1 MGEINVT
8 DKINAILQNENYKIY
23 LAKNEE
29 KEQTREFCHHD
40 LQHFLDVARI
50 AHIINLEKS
59 LNINKDIIYA
69 TALLHDIG
77 RWMQYENGIPHDE
90 ASAGIASDILSACG
104 FNENEIKEILAAI
117 LMHRKISTDE
127 KSLSYLI
134 YRSDKLSRACLHC
147 KATLEC
153 NWSEEKKNHNIK
165 Y

>member
-1 MGEINVT
+1 MA

-29 KEQTREFCHHD
+29 KEKTREFCHHD

-50 AHIINLEKS
+50 AYIINLEKS
-59 LNINKDIIYA
+59 INIHKDIIYA
-69 TALLHDIG
+69 AALLHDIG
-77 RWMQYENGIPHDE
+77 RWMQYEKGIPHE
-90 ASAGIASDILSACG
+90 KASAELAADILKACG
-104 FNENEIKEILAAI
+104 FNENEIKEIIAAI
-117 LMHRKISTDE
+117 LMHRKVSTDE

-134 YRSDKLSRACLHC
+134 YRSDKLSRGCFNC
-147 KATLEC
+147 KALSEC

>member
-1 MGEINVT
+1 MA

-29 KEQTREFCHHD
+29 KEKTREFCHHD

-50 AHIINLEKS
+50 AYIINLEKS
-59 LNINKDIIYA
+59 INIHKDTIYA

-77 RWMQYENGIPHDE
+77 RWMQYEKGIPHDE
-90 ASAGIASDILSACG
+90 ASAELAADILKACG
-104 FNENEIKEILAAI
+104 FNENEIREIIAAI
-117 LMHRKISTDE
+117 LMHRKAPADE
-127 KSLSYLI
+127 KSLGYLI
-134 YRSDKLSRACLHC
+134 YRSDKLSRGCFNC
-147 KATLEC
+147 KAILDC

>member
-1 MGEINVT
+1 MNVT

-77 RWMQYENGIPHDE
+77 RWMQYEKGIPHDK
-90 ASAGIASDILSACG
+90 ASAELASDILSVCG
-104 FNENEIKEILAAI
+104 FNQNEIKEILSAI

-134 YRSDKLSRACLHC
+134 CRSDKLSRACFNC

>member
-1 MGEINVT
+1 MA
-8 DKINAILQNENYKIY
+8 DKINAILQNKNYKIY

-29 KEQTREFCHHD
+29 KEKTREFCHHD

-50 AHIINLEKS
+50 AYIINLEKS

-77 RWMQYENGIPHDE
+77 RWMQYEKGIPHDE
-90 ASAGIASDILSACG
+90 ASAKLASDILNVCG
-104 FNENEIKEILAAI
+104 FNENEIKEIIAVI
-117 LMHRKISTDE
+117 LVHRKTSTDE

-134 YRSDKLSRACLHC
+134 YHSDKVSRACFNC
-147 KATLEC
+147 NAILEC
-153 NWSEEKKNHNIK
+153 NWSQEKKNYNIK